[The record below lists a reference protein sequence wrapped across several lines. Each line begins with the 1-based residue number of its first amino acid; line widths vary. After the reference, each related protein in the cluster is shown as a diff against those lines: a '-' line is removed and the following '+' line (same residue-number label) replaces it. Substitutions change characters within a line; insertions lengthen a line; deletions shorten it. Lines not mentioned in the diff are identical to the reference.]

1 MLIRKLLFAAS
12 VFCLIATNARAQMSV
27 VSFVPGVSR
36 VTDIQNCGDNRIFI
50 VEQAGRIRIAN
61 LQGVLNTANF
71 LNIQSKVGSTGNEQ
85 GLLGLAFSPNY
96 ATDRRFYLNYTNLQ
110 GTTVIA
116 RYTTSATNPDSCSA
130 TSEEILFT
138 ITQPYSNHNG
148 GSMQFGPDG
157 YLYIG
162 MGDGG
167 SAGDPGNRSQNLQNP
182 LGKIL
187 RIDVNTPTS
196 YATPQSN
203 PYFGVPNTDQR
214 IWASGVRNPWRTS
227 FDKITGDYWIA
238 DVGQNAWEEIDYQ
251 PAGDLGGNNYGW
263 RCYEGNAAYNTAGCQ
278 PAANYD
284 APVHVLSHSGGSCSI
299 TGGYVY
305 RGAQY
310 ANWFGKYF
318 FTDYCTG
325 TIQSLS
331 PNGSGGFT
339 TATYGTFSTFAYTTF
354 GVDRYGEMYIGRNS
368 TGVYKIVD
376 ASCLPVA
383 FITLEDTITAC
394 GTNYD
399 LKALEG
405 VGFQYQWY
413 SNGSA
418 IAGANA
424 AVYNT
429 ATPGYY
435 YVTVVNSQFCSAT
448 SDSVYVD
455 FIAPPTINFSIFPG
469 QVCEG
474 FPTIGMIG
482 LPQGGTFSGPGVS
495 GSTFNP
501 QVAGLGTHNVTY
513 TYTDPNTGCS
523 ASGVSSVN
531 VSPLP
536 TVSVSGLP
544 AQVCVYNPPFA
555 LNGSPAGGLFSGTGV
570 NGNSFDPA
578 VAGLGTFSVTYI
590 YGDSLGCVDSA
601 SVTVLVDACV
611 SVLEIGSVSGITII
625 PNPANANESLVIQ
638 IKQQGDIQVE
648 VFDAIGKVVHQ
659 SAHTVI
665 DSIDL
670 PMSIGRSGMY
680 LVRITEVD
688 GSQRT
693 ARFTIR

>member
-12 VFCLIATNARAQMSV
+12 AVCLLASNSNAQMSV

-36 VTDIQNCGDNRIFI
+36 VTDIQNCGDDRIFI
-50 VEQAGRIRIAN
+50 VEQVGRIRIAN

-71 LNIQSKVGSTGNEQ
+71 LNIQSKVGSSGNEQ

-96 ATDRRFYLNYTNLQ
+96 ATDRRFYVNYTNLQ
-110 GTTVIA
+110 GTSVIA

-138 ITQPYSNHNG
+138 VSQPYSNHNG

-162 MGDGG
+162 LGDGG
-167 SAGDPGNRSQNLQNP
+167 SAGDPGNRSQNLQVP

-187 RIDVNTPTS
+187 RIDVNTPTG

-203 PYFGVPNTDQR
+203 PFFGVPNTDQR
-214 IWASGVRNPWRTS
+214 IWAYGVRNPWRTS
-227 FDKITGDYWIA
+227 FDKITGDFWIA
-238 DVGQNAWEEIDYQ
+238 DVGQNLWEEIDFQ
-251 PAGDLGGNNYGW
+251 PAGDPGGNNYGW
-263 RCYEGNAAYNTAGCQ
+263 RCYEGNVTYNSAGCQ
-278 PAANYD
+278 AASNYD
-284 APVHVLSHSGGSCSI
+284 FPVHVMSHSGGPCSI

-325 TIQSLS
+325 TIQSLEA
-331 PNGSGGFT
+331 NGTGGFNVN
-339 TATYGTFSTFAYTTF
+339 TYGTFSTFAYTTF
-354 GVDRYGEMYIGRNS
+354 GLDRYGEMYIGRNS

-383 FITLEDTITAC
+383 FITLDDTITAC
-394 GTNYD
+394 GNNYD
-399 LKALEG
+399 IKALEG

-413 SNGSA
+413 TNGSA
-418 IAGANA
+418 IAGANSS
-424 AVYNT
+424 VYN
-429 ATPGYY
+429 ATSPGYY

-455 FIAPPTINFSIFPG
+455 FITPPTINFSIFPS
-469 QVCEG
+469 QVCDG

-482 LPQGGTFSGPGVS
+482 LPQGGTFSGPGVA

-501 QVAGLGTHNVTY
+501 QVAGIGVHNVTY
-513 TYTDPNTGCS
+513 TYTDPNTGC
-523 ASGVSSVN
+523 ANSGVSSVT

-536 TVSVSGLP
+536 TVALSGLP
-544 AQVCVYNPPFA
+544 AQVCVYNPPFT
-555 LNGSPAGGLFSGTGV
+555 LSGSPSGGLYSGAGV

-578 VAGLGTFSVTYI
+578 VAGLGTYSVTYI

-611 SVLEIGSVSGITII
+611 SVPEIGSVSGITII
-625 PNPANANESLVIQ
+625 PNPANANESVVLQ
-638 IKQQGDIQVE
+638 IKQQGTIQVE

-659 SAHTVI
+659 SAHSLI

-670 PMSIGRSGMY
+670 DLSFSNAGLYM
-680 LVRITEVD
+680 VRITD
-688 GSQRT
+688 STGRQRA

>member
-1 MLIRKLLFAAS
+1 MKTKKLLVLAFAALMS
-12 VFCLIATNARAQMSV
+12 SHTFAQMSV
-27 VSFVPGVSR
+27 VSFVPSVSR
-36 VTDIQNCGDNRIFI
+36 VTDIQNCGDDRLFI
-50 VEQAGRIRIAN
+50 VEQVGRIKISN
-61 LQGVLNTANF
+61 LQGVLNTNTF

-96 ATDRRFYLNYTNLQ
+96 ATDRRFYVNYTNLQ
-110 GTTVIA
+110 GTSVIA

-138 ITQPYSNHNG
+138 VSQPYSNHNG

-162 MGDGG
+162 FGDGG

-214 IWASGVRNPWRTS
+214 VWASGVRNPWRTS
-227 FDKITGDYWIA
+227 FDKITGDFWIA
-238 DVGQNAWEEIDYQ
+238 DVGQNLWEEIDFQ
-251 PAGDLGGNNYGW
+251 PAGDPGGNNYGW
-263 RCYEGNAAYNTAGCQ
+263 RCYEGNVAYNTTGCQ
-278 PAANYD
+278 PASSYD
-284 APVHVLSHSGGSCSI
+284 APVHVLSHTGGPCSI

-325 TIQSLS
+325 TIQSLES
-331 PNGSGGFT
+331 NGTGGFT
-339 TATYGTFSTFAYTTF
+339 VNTYGTFSTFAYTTF
-354 GVDRYGEMYIGRNS
+354 GLDRYGEMYIGRNS

-383 FITLEDTITAC
+383 FISLDDTISAC
-394 GTNYD
+394 GNSYD

-413 SNGSA
+413 SNGTA

-424 AVYNT
+424 AVYN
-429 ATPGYY
+429 ATTSGYY

-448 SDSVYVD
+448 SDSVYLEL
-455 FIAPPTINFSIFPG
+455 IPAPTVNFTIFPST
-469 QVCEG
+469 VCEG
-474 FPTIGMIG
+474 FPTLG
-482 LPQGGTFSGPGVS
+482 LTAVPLGGTFSGPGIA
-495 GSTFNP
+495 GSTFSS
-501 QVAGLGTHNVTY
+501 QLAGLGTHSVTY
-513 TYTDPNTGCS
+513 TYTEPSTGCS
-523 ASGVSSVN
+523 TSAVSTISVT
-531 VSPLP
+531 PLP
-536 TVSVSGLP
+536 TVALTGLP
-544 AQVCVYNPPFA
+544 AQVCVYNPPFT
-555 LNGSPAGGLFSGTGV
+555 LNGNPAGGIYNGVGV
-570 NGNSFDPA
+570 NGNTFDPNA
-578 VAGLGTFSVTYI
+578 AGLGTFTISYL

-601 SVTVLVDACV
+601 LVTVLVDACV
-611 SVLEIGSVSGITII
+611 TVPEIDGGNGFTII
-625 PNPANANESLVIQ
+625 PNPANANETLLLQ
-638 IKQQGDIQVE
+638 INQQGTATVE
-648 VFDAIGKVVHQ
+648 VFDAVGKKIHQ
-659 SAHTVI
+659 SLHTANG
-665 DSIDL
+665 SIEL
-670 PMSIGRSGMY
+670 PLSISQAGIY
-680 LVRITEVD
+680 LVKVTDVD
-688 GSQRT
+688 GKQRA

>member
-1 MLIRKLLFAAS
+1 MHIRNLTFTILLTLISSFVS
-12 VFCLIATNARAQMSV
+12 TAQMSV
-27 VSFVPGVSR
+27 IPFVTAVNR
-36 VTDIQNCGDNRIFI
+36 VTDIQNCGDDRIFI
-50 VEQAGRIRIAN
+50 VEQVGRIRIAN

-71 LNIQSKVGSTGNEQ
+71 LNIQSKVGSSGNEQ

-96 ATDRRFYLNYTNLQ
+96 ANDRRFYLNYTNLQ

-138 ITQPYSNHNG
+138 ISQPYSNHNG

-187 RIDVNTPTS
+187 RIDVNTPTG
-196 YATPQSN
+196 YGTPQSN

-238 DVGQNAWEEIDYQ
+238 DVGQNLWEEVDFQ
-251 PAGDLGGNNYGW
+251 PAGDPGGNNYGW

-278 PAANYD
+278 PASSYD
-284 APVHVLSHSGGSCSI
+284 APVHVLSHSSGACSI

-310 ANWFGKYF
+310 SNWFGKYF

-325 TIQSLS
+325 TIQSLN

-339 TATYGTFSTFAYTTF
+339 VSTYGTFSTFAYTTF

-383 FITLEDTITAC
+383 FITLDDTITAC
-394 GTNYD
+394 GNNYD

-418 IAGANA
+418 IAGADSS
-424 AVYNT
+424 VYNAT
-429 ATPGYY
+429 TPGYY

-448 SDSVYVD
+448 SDSIYVD
-455 FIAPPTINFSIFPG
+455 FVALPTINFSIFPS

-482 LPQGGTFSGPGVS
+482 LPQGGTFTGPGVS

-501 QVAGLGTHNVTY
+501 QVAGVGTHDVTY

-523 ASGVSSVN
+523 ASGNSSVI

-536 TVSVSGLP
+536 TVSLSGLP
-544 AQVCVYNPPFA
+544 AQVCVYNPSFT
-555 LNGSPAGGLFSGTGV
+555 LNGSPAGGLYSGVGV
-570 NGNSFDPA
+570 TGNSFDPNT
-578 VAGLGTFSVTYI
+578 AGLGTYNVTYT
-590 YGDSLGCVDSA
+590 YSDSLGCVDSA
-601 SVTVLVDACV
+601 TVTVVVDACV
-611 SVLEIGSVSGITII
+611 SVPEINANNGIVIM
-625 PNPANANESLVIQ
+625 PNPANANETLLLQ
-638 IKQQGDIQVE
+638 ISQQGAASVE
-648 VFDAIGKVVHQ
+648 VFDAIGKMIHQ
-659 SAHTVI
+659 SMHTANGTI
-665 DSIDL
+665 ELPLSI
-670 PMSIGRSGMY
+670 SQAGIY
-680 LVRITEVD
+680 LVKITDME
-688 GSQRT
+688 GNQRS

>member
-1 MLIRKLLFAAS
+1 
-12 VFCLIATNARAQMSV
+12 MSV
-27 VSFVPGVSR
+27 VPFVTAVNR
-36 VTDIQNCGDNRIFI
+36 VTDIQNCGDNRLFI
-50 VEQAGRIRIAN
+50 VEQAGRIKISN
-61 LQGVLNTANF
+61 LQGVLNTNTF

-96 ATDRRFYLNYTNLQ
+96 ATDRRFYVNYTNLQ

-130 TSEEILFT
+130 ASEEILFT
-138 ITQPYSNHNG
+138 ISQPYSNHNG

-167 SAGDPGNRSQNLQNP
+167 SAGDPQNRSQNLQSA

-187 RIDVNTPTS
+187 RIDVNTPS
-196 YATPQSN
+196 GYINPPSN
-203 PYFGVPNTDQR
+203 PYIGVPNTDPR

-238 DVGQNAWEEIDYQ
+238 DVGQNQWEEIDFQ
-251 PAGDLGGNNYGW
+251 PAGDPGGNNYGW

-278 PAANYD
+278 PASSYD

-325 TIQSLS
+325 TIQSLA
-331 PNGSGGFT
+331 PNGTGGFT
-339 TATYGTFSTFAYTTF
+339 AATYGTFSTFGYTTF

-383 FITLEDTITAC
+383 FITLDDTITAC
-394 GTNYD
+394 GNNYD

-413 SNGSA
+413 LNGSA
-418 IAGANA
+418 IAGANSS
-424 AVYNT
+424 VYN
-429 ATPGYY
+429 ATIPGYY
-435 YVTVVNSQFCSAT
+435 QVTVVNAQFCTAT

-455 FIAPPTINFSIFPG
+455 FVPAPTINFTVFPG

-474 FPTIGMIG
+474 FPSFG
-482 LPQGGTFSGPGVS
+482 LTGVPLGGTFSGPGVS
-495 GSTFNP
+495 GTSFDP
-501 QVAGLGTHNVTY
+501 QVAGIGTHNLTY
-513 TYTDPNTGCS
+513 TYTDATTGCS
-523 ASGVSSVN
+523 ASAVSSVN

-536 TVSVSGLP
+536 TVALSGLP
-544 AQVCVYNPPFA
+544 SQVCVYNPPFN
-555 LNGSPAGGLFSGTGV
+555 LNGTPAGGLYSGVGV
-570 NGNSFDPA
+570 TGNSFDPA
-578 VAGLGTFSVTYI
+578 AAGLGTFNVTYI

-601 SVTVLVDACV
+601 SVTVVVDACV
-611 SVLEIGSVSGITII
+611 SVPEIDANSDIAII
-625 PNPANANESLVIQ
+625 PNPAGSNEPLIIQ
-638 IKQQGDIQVE
+638 IGQAGELQVE
-648 VFDAIGKVVHQ
+648 VFDAVGKRVHHSKEQ
-659 SAHTVI
+659 S
-665 DSIDL
+665 SGFLEL
-670 PMSIGRSGMY
+670 PWSVAQPGVY
-680 LVRITEVD
+680 LVRVTDQNNE
-688 GSQRT
+688 QRT